1 MGSLAAL
8 ALRGAEDEYQGDA
21 EASLPLSAQAGSIS
35 TAPPLKG
42 RLADKFLVRKRC
54 TDAAGGVPRAPAEGV
69 GLARRDRLRLPSEPL
84 DTPHRGTP
92 HDGRVHDTEAL
103 RRCGLLEVPPQDLP
117 DGAESPLHVGDK
129 GCIGLGMITS
139 RRKPA
144 NLPLHPDDRTYNR
157 AVNQIRYKIERAIA
171 NIKTWRV
178 LHTGCRRPLD
188 TFPETITAILGII
201 FIYTP

>member
-1 MGSLAAL
+1 MGSLAVL

-21 EASLPLSAQAGSIS
+21 EASLPLSAQAVS

-42 RLADKFLVRKRC
+42 RLADKFLVRKRG

-69 GLARRDRLRLPSEPL
+69 GLVRRDRLRLPSEPL
-84 DTPHRGTP
+84 DTPHRGTPP

-117 DGAESPLHVGDK
+117 DGAEPPLHVGDK
-129 GCIGLGMITS
+129 GYTGLGMITP
-139 RRKPA
+139 RREPA

-178 LHTGCRRPLD
+178 LHTGHRRPLD

-201 FIYTP
+201 FTYTP